1 MSDNKSSEL
10 GNVEPTPGSTKLDP
24 ILTIDNVVRSFGGLR
39 AVDIDHLEV
48 QRGIITAFIGPN
60 GAGKTTLFNLITGFD
75 KPDSGQW
82 TLHQLANA
90 KSWTTDLSGLRPH
103 QIANKGMVR
112 TFQLTKSLA
121 KMTVLDNMLLG
132 AAEQR
137 GESLRNA
144 LFTSRWRQQE
154 NTILGKAEDL
164 LERFKLSHM
173 RDEYAATL
181 SGGQRKLLE
190 MARALMS
197 EPKLILLDEP
207 MAGVNPVLVESLLVH
222 IENLRDEGVSVLF
235 IEHDMDAIMGISD
248 WIVVLAEGQ
257 VIAEG
262 TPSDVSKNPAVID
275 AYLGS
280 AIAEELK
287 DV

>member
-82 TLHQLANA
+82 TFHQLANA

-132 AAEQR
+132 AAEQK

>member
-1 MSDNKSSEL
+1 
-10 GNVEPTPGSTKLDP
+10 
-24 ILTIDNVVRSFGGLR
+24 
-39 AVDIDHLEV
+39 
-48 QRGIITAFIGPN
+48 
-60 GAGKTTLFNLITGFD
+60 
-75 KPDSGQW
+75 
-82 TLHQLANA
+82 
-90 KSWTTDLSGLRPH
+90 
-103 QIANKGMVR
+103 
-112 TFQLTKSLA
+112 
-121 KMTVLDNMLLG
+121 
-132 AAEQR
+132 
-137 GESLRNA
+137 
-144 LFTSRWRQQE
+144 
-154 NTILGKAEDL
+154 
-164 LERFKLSHM
+164 M

-262 TPSDVSKNPAVID
+262 TQSDVSKNPAVID

>member
-1 MSDNKSSEL
+1 MSDNSTTESE
-10 GNVEPTPGSTKLDP
+10 NFEPTPGSTKPDP
-24 ILTIDNVVRSFGGLR
+24 ILTVDNVVRSFGGLR

-75 KPDSGQW
+75 KADSGKW
-82 TLHQLANA
+82 TFHQVA
-90 KSWTTDLSGLRPH
+90 KAQSWTTDLSGLRPY

-132 AAEQR
+132 AADQR
-137 GESLRNA
+137 GELLRYALVPTKWKKQEQQVLENA
-144 LFTSRWRQQE
+144 E
-154 NTILGKAEDL
+154 AL
-164 LERFKLSHM
+164 LEKFNLSHM

-207 MAGVNPVLVESLLVH
+207 MAGVNPVLVESLLMH
-222 IENLRDEGVSVLF
+222 IENLRNEGVSVLF

-248 WIVVLAEGQ
+248 WIVVLAEGRI
-257 VIAEG
+257 IAEG
-262 TPSDVSKNPAVID
+262 TPAEVSKNPDVID

-280 AIAEELK
+280 AIAEELT

>member
-1 MSDNKSSEL
+1 MSDNNASEL
-10 GNVEPTPGSTKLDP
+10 KNIEPIPGSPKPDP
-24 ILTIDNVVRSFGGLR
+24 ILKVDNVVRSFGGLR

-75 KPDSGQW
+75 KPDSGKW
-82 TLHQLANA
+82 TFHQLS
-90 KSWTTDLSGLRPH
+90 KSDSWMADLSGLRPH
-103 QIANKGMVR
+103 QIAHKGMVR

-132 AAEQR
+132 AAEQK
-137 GESLRNA
+137 GEFLRYA
-144 LFTSRWRQQE
+144 LIPSSWKSQE
-154 NTILGKAEDL
+154 KEILIKAEAL
-164 LERFKLSHM
+164 LEKFNLSHM

-207 MAGVNPVLVESLLVH
+207 MAGVNPVLVESLLAH

-235 IEHDMDAIMGISD
+235 IEHDDQG
-248 WIVVLAEGQ
+248 
-257 VIAEG
+257 
-262 TPSDVSKNPAVID
+262 NF
-275 AYLGS
+275 
-280 AIAEELK
+280 
-287 DV
+287 

>member
-1 MSDNKSSEL
+1 
-10 GNVEPTPGSTKLDP
+10 
-24 ILTIDNVVRSFGGLR
+24 
-39 AVDIDHLEV
+39 
-48 QRGIITAFIGPN
+48 
-60 GAGKTTLFNLITGFD
+60 
-75 KPDSGQW
+75 
-82 TLHQLANA
+82 
-90 KSWTTDLSGLRPH
+90 
-103 QIANKGMVR
+103 
-112 TFQLTKSLA
+112 
-121 KMTVLDNMLLG
+121 MTVIDNMLLG
-132 AAEQR
+132 AANQR

-144 LFTSRWRQQE
+144 LIPSTWRQQE
-154 NTILGKAEDL
+154 KTILENAENL
-164 LERFKLSHM
+164 LERFKISHM

-207 MAGVNPVLVESLLVH
+207 MAGVNPVLVQSLLQH
-222 IENLRDEGVSVLF
+222 IQDLRDEGVSVLF

-262 TPSDVSKNPAVID
+262 TPADVSKNPAVID

-280 AIAEELK
+280 TIAEELK

>member
-1 MSDNKSSEL
+1 MSDDKASYLE
-10 GNVEPTPGSTKLDP
+10 NVEATPGSSKHDP

-75 KPDSGQW
+75 KPDSGEW
-82 TLHQLANA
+82 TFNQLKNA
-90 KSWTTDLSGLRPH
+90 TSWSTKLSGLRPH

-121 KMTVLDNMLLG
+121 KMTVIDNMLLG
-132 AAEQR
+132 AAEQK

-144 LFTSRWRQQE
+144 LLPSRWRQQE
-154 NTILGKAEDL
+154 NNLGKRRPSRTFQAFTY
-164 LERFKLSHM
+164 ERRIC
-173 RDEYAATL
+173 RD
-181 SGGQRKLLE
+181 SFGGQRKLLE

-207 MAGVNPVLVESLLVH
+207 MAGVNPVLVESLLTH

>member
-1 MSDNKSSEL
+1 
-10 GNVEPTPGSTKLDP
+10 
-24 ILTIDNVVRSFGGLR
+24 
-39 AVDIDHLEV
+39 
-48 QRGIITAFIGPN
+48 
-60 GAGKTTLFNLITGFD
+60 
-75 KPDSGQW
+75 
-82 TLHQLANA
+82 
-90 KSWTTDLSGLRPH
+90 
-103 QIANKGMVR
+103 
-112 TFQLTKSLA
+112 
-121 KMTVLDNMLLG
+121 
-132 AAEQR
+132 
-137 GESLRNA
+137 
-144 LFTSRWRQQE
+144 
-154 NTILGKAEDL
+154 
-164 LERFKLSHM
+164 
-173 RDEYAATL
+173 
-181 SGGQRKLLE
+181 
-190 MARALMS
+190 MS

-222 IENLRDEGVSVLF
+222 IENLRDEGVTFF

>member
-1 MSDNKSSEL
+1 MSDNKTSEL
-10 GNVEPTPGSTKLDP
+10 GNVEPTPGSTKQDP
-24 ILTIDNVVRSFGGLR
+24 ILTIDDVVRSFGGLR
-39 AVDIDHLEV
+39 AVDVKHLEV
-48 QRGIITAFIGPN
+48 QRGTITAFIGPN

-75 KPDSGQW
+75 KPDSGKW
-82 TLHQLANA
+82 KFHQLANA

-121 KMTVLDNMLLG
+121 KMTVIDNMLLG
-132 AAEQR
+132 AAEQK

-144 LFTSRWRQQE
+144 LLPSRWRQQE
-154 NTILGKAEDL
+154 KTILEKAEIL

-222 IENLRDEGVSVLF
+222 IQNLRDEGVSVLF

-248 WIVVLAEGQ
+248 WICLLY
-257 VIAEG
+257 
-262 TPSDVSKNPAVID
+262 TSPSPRD
-275 AYLGS
+275 
-280 AIAEELK
+280 
-287 DV
+287 

>member
-1 MSDNKSSEL
+1 MSVEKASEFK
-10 GNVEPTPGSTKLDP
+10 NTKPNPGSAKQDS
-24 ILTIDNVVRSFGGLR
+24 ILTIDNLVRSFGGLR
-39 AVDIDHLEV
+39 AVDVKHLEV
-48 QRGIITAFIGPN
+48 QRGTITAFIGPN

-75 KPDSGQW
+75 KPDSGKW
-82 TLHQLANA
+82 EFHQLANA

-121 KMTVLDNMLLG
+121 KMTVIDNMLLG
-132 AAEQR
+132 AAEQK

-144 LFTSRWRQQE
+144 LLPSRWRQQE
-154 NTILGKAEDL
+154 KTILEKAEIL

-248 WIVVLAEGQ
+248 WIVVLAEGR

>member
-1 MSDNKSSEL
+1 MSDKSSDNFTAQPDTESSADP
-10 GNVEPTPGSTKLDP
+10 EMSKSDP
-24 ILTIDNVVRSFGGLR
+24 ILTISNLVRSFGGLR
-39 AVDIDHLEV
+39 AVDVDELQV

-75 KPDSGQW
+75 KPDSG
-82 TLHQLANA
+82 
-90 KSWTTDLSGLRPH
+90 SWDFDGISLSNMAPH
-103 QIANKGMVR
+103 QIAKKGMVR

-121 KMTVLDNMLLG
+121 KMTVIDNMLLG
-132 AAEQR
+132 ASEQR

-144 LFTSRWRQQE
+144 LIPSRWQAQE
-154 NTILGKAEDL
+154 RVILEKAEDL
-164 LERFKLSHM
+164 LTRFNLAHM

-197 EPKLILLDEP
+197 EPTLILLDEP
-207 MAGVNPVLVESLLVH
+207 MAGVNPVLVQSLLQH
-222 IENLRDEGVSVLF
+222 IQDLRDEGVSVLF

-248 WIVVLAEGQ
+248 WIVVLAEGK

-280 AIAEELK
+280 TVAEELK

>member
-1 MSDNKSSEL
+1 MTSDNQASEP
-10 GNVEPTPGSTKLDP
+10 VTIEATPGSPKQDP
-24 ILTIDNVVRSFGGLR
+24 ILKIDNVVRSFGGLR

-75 KPDSGQW
+75 KPDSGKW
-82 TLHQLANA
+82 TFHQLSNA
-90 KSWTTDLSGLRPH
+90 ESWTTDLSGLRPH

-121 KMTVLDNMLLG
+121 KMTVIDNMLLG
-132 AAEQR
+132 AAEQK

-144 LFTSRWRQQE
+144 LLPSRWQKQE
-154 NTILGKAEDL
+154 KEILEKAEDL

-181 SGGQRKLLE
+181 SGGQRKFLE

-207 MAGVNPVLVESLLVH
+207 MAGVNPVLVESLLVQF
-222 IENLRDEGVSVLF
+222 NNGL
-235 IEHDMDAIMGISD
+235 
-248 WIVVLAEGQ
+248 
-257 VIAEG
+257 
-262 TPSDVSKNPAVID
+262 
-275 AYLGS
+275 
-280 AIAEELK
+280 
-287 DV
+287 

>member
-1 MSDNKSSEL
+1 MFDNNTSRL
-10 GNVEPTPGSTKLDP
+10 GNVDPTPGSTKPDP
-24 ILTIDNVVRSFGGLR
+24 ILTIDNMVRSFGGLR

-75 KPDSGQW
+75 KPDSGKW
-82 TLHQLANA
+82 AFHQLA
-90 KSWTTDLSGLRPH
+90 KTESWTTDLAGLRPH

-137 GESLRNA
+137 GEFLRNA
-144 LFTSRWRQQE
+144 LIPSRWKSQE
-154 NTILGKAEDL
+154 KQILVKAEAL
-164 LERFKLSHM
+164 LEKFNLSHM

-197 EPKLILLDEP
+197 EPRLILLDEP
-207 MAGVNPVLVESLLVH
+207 MAGVNPVLVESLLEH

-262 TPSDVSKNPAVID
+262 TPSNVSKNPAVIE

>member
-1 MSDNKSSEL
+1 MSDNKTSEL
-10 GNVEPTPGSTKLDP
+10 GNVEPTPGSTKQDP
-24 ILTIDNVVRSFGGLR
+24 ILTIDDVVRSFGGLR
-39 AVDIDHLEV
+39 AVDVKHLEV
-48 QRGIITAFIGPN
+48 QRGTITAFIGPN

-75 KPDSGQW
+75 KPDSGKW
-82 TLHQLANA
+82 KFHQLANA

-121 KMTVLDNMLLG
+121 KMTVIDNMLLG
-132 AAEQR
+132 AAEQK

-144 LFTSRWRQQE
+144 LLPSRWRQQE
-154 NTILGKAEDL
+154 KTILEKAEIL

-181 SGGQRKLLE
+181 SGGLE

-222 IENLRDEGVSVLF
+222 IQNLRDEGVSVLF

-248 WIVVLAEGQ
+248 WIVVLAEGR

>member
-1 MSDNKSSEL
+1 MSYLL
-10 GNVEPTPGSTKLDP
+10 GENLIGGYGTGD
-24 ILTIDNVVRSFGGLR
+24 ILKGCTISAAQGEISVV
-39 AVDIDHLEV
+39 V
-48 QRGIITAFIGPN
+48 GPN

-75 KPDSGQW
+75 KPDAGKW
-82 TLHQLANA
+82 TFHQLAKA
-90 KSWTTDLSGLRPH
+90 ESWTTDLSGLRPH

-132 AAEQR
+132 AAEQKGEFLR
-137 GESLRNA
+137 YALIPSRWKSQEKEILIQAESL
-144 LFTSRWRQQE
+144 
-154 NTILGKAEDL
+154 
-164 LERFKLSHM
+164 LEKFNLSHM

-207 MAGVNPVLVESLLVH
+207 MAGVNPVLVESLLAH

-248 WIVVLAEGQ
+248 WIVVLAEGRI
-257 VIAEG
+257 IAEG
-262 TPSDVSKNPAVID
+262 TPSEVSKNPAVID
-275 AYLGS
+275 AYLGTS
-280 AIAEELK
+280 IAEELK

>member
-1 MSDNKSSEL
+1 MSDNKTSEL
-10 GNVEPTPGSTKLDP
+10 GNVEPTPGSTKQDP
-24 ILTIDNVVRSFGGLR
+24 ILTIDDVVRSFGGLR
-39 AVDIDHLEV
+39 AVDVKHLEV
-48 QRGIITAFIGPN
+48 QRGTITAFIGPN

-75 KPDSGQW
+75 KPDSGKW
-82 TLHQLANA
+82 KFHQLANA

-121 KMTVLDNMLLG
+121 KMTVIDNMLLG
-132 AAEQR
+132 AAEQK

-144 LFTSRWRQQE
+144 LLPSRWRQQE
-154 NTILGKAEDL
+154 KTILEKAEIL

-222 IENLRDEGVSVLF
+222 IQNLRDEGVSVLF

-248 WIVVLAEGQ
+248 WIVVLAEGR

>member
-82 TLHQLANA
+82 TFHQLANA

-132 AAEQR
+132 AAEQK

-207 MAGVNPVLVESLLVH
+207 MAGVNPVLDESLLVH

>member
-82 TLHQLANA
+82 TFHQLANA

>member
-1 MSDNKSSEL
+1 MSDEATLSANSQNNFPSSEVR
-10 GNVEPTPGSTKLDP
+10 NTDKSDP
-24 ILTIDNVVRSFGGLR
+24 ILTISNLVRSFGGLR
-39 AVDIDHLEV
+39 AVDVDQLQV

-60 GAGKTTLFNLITGFD
+60 GAGKTTLFNLITAFD
-75 KPDSGQW
+75 KPDSG
-82 TLHQLANA
+82 
-90 KSWTTDLSGLRPH
+90 SWSFDGLELSDMAPH
-103 QIANKGMVR
+103 QIAKKGMVR

-121 KMTVLDNMLLG
+121 KMTVIDNMLLG
-132 AAEQR
+132 AANQR

-144 LFTSRWRQQE
+144 LIPSTWRQQE
-154 NTILGKAEDL
+154 KTILENAENL
-164 LERFKLSHM
+164 LERFKISHM

-207 MAGVNPVLVESLLVH
+207 MAGVNPVLVQSLLQH
-222 IENLRDEGVSVLF
+222 IQDLRDEGVSVLF

-262 TPSDVSKNPAVID
+262 TPADVSKNPAVID

-280 AIAEELK
+280 TIAEELK

>member
-1 MSDNKSSEL
+1 MSDNKASEL

-75 KPDSGQW
+75 KPDSGKW
-82 TLHQLANA
+82 NLHQLANTE
-90 KSWTTDLSGLRPH
+90 SLTTDLSGLRPH

-132 AAEQR
+132 AAEQK

-144 LFTSRWRQQE
+144 LLPSRWRKQE
-154 NTILGKAEDL
+154 NTILEKAEDL

-262 TPSDVSKNPAVID
+262 TPSNVSKNPAVID

>member
-82 TLHQLANA
+82 TFHQLANA
-90 KSWTTDLSGLRPH
+90 KSLTTDLSGLRPH

-132 AAEQR
+132 AAEQK

>member
-1 MSDNKSSEL
+1 
-10 GNVEPTPGSTKLDP
+10 
-24 ILTIDNVVRSFGGLR
+24 
-39 AVDIDHLEV
+39 
-48 QRGIITAFIGPN
+48 
-60 GAGKTTLFNLITGFD
+60 
-75 KPDSGQW
+75 
-82 TLHQLANA
+82 
-90 KSWTTDLSGLRPH
+90 
-103 QIANKGMVR
+103 
-112 TFQLTKSLA
+112 
-121 KMTVLDNMLLG
+121 MTVLDNMLLG
-132 AAEQR
+132 AAEQK

-154 NTILGKAEDL
+154 NTNLAKAEHL

>member
-82 TLHQLANA
+82 TFHQLANA
-90 KSWTTDLSGLRPH
+90 KSLTTDLSGLRPH

>member
-82 TLHQLANA
+82 TFHQLANA

-132 AAEQR
+132 AAEQK

-207 MAGVNPVLVESLLVH
+207 MAGVNPVLDESLLVH

-275 AYLGS
+275 AYLGT